1 MLSKRR
7 CPRTGVVN
15 FYFDEDPFMSVGSV
29 VPAEGARFFWRFYP
43 DPFARGGLTTDLKS
57 AERQVMAL
65 GRLAERTA
73 SPARTAA

>member
-15 FYFDEDPFMSVGSV
+15 FYFDEDPFMAVASV
-29 VPAEGARFFWRFYP
+29 VPGEGTRFFWRFYT
-43 DPFARGGLTTDLKS
+43 DPFARGGLTTDMKS

-65 GRLAERTA
+65 GRLAERQG
-73 SPARTAA
+73 SPTRTAA